1 MAQLAKRDNWA
12 QREPGVIVVLVIVF
26 LVLCLLI
33 GLFISKRVRHP
44 ASQCP
49 YIRLTSTS
57 RKLPTAHKIPPMLGE
72 EVDRKSRERVKT
84 KAWLDTKRGLAR
96 AIHLY
101 NVCTKSGSVNEA
113 FFDHAKDRSR
123 RSRGN
128 EFRYLQ

>member
-1 MAQLAKRDNWA
+1 
-12 QREPGVIVVLVIVF
+12 
-26 LVLCLLI
+26 
-33 GLFISKRVRHP
+33 
-44 ASQCP
+44 
-49 YIRLTSTS
+49 
-57 RKLPTAHKIPPMLGE
+57 MLGE

-128 EFRYLQ
+128 EFSPEMPSHKSLYKKLKLAKAQNQNRPLPQWIRLRTDNTIRYNSKRRHWRRTKLLNYFYKQNA